1 MRILILNGPNL
12 NLLGNREVSWY
23 GDTAFEPFLEQLRS
37 DFADHTLDY
46 RQSNVE
52 GELVTLVQ
60 QARNDYDA
68 LIVNLAGYSHTSV
81 ALADALEIFEGPK
94 VEVHI
99 SNVYQREDFRQ
110 RMITAAKCD
119 GIIGGLGFEGYRLAV
134 GYLISE
140 LVD

>member
-12 NLLGNREVSWY
+12 NLLGKREVSWY
-23 GDTAFEPFLEQLRS
+23 GDTAFEPFLEQLRA
-37 DFADHTLDY
+37 DHADHTLDY

-52 GELVTLVQ
+52 GELVTWIQ
-60 QARNDYDA
+60 EARENYDA

-81 ALADALEIFEGPK
+81 ALADALAIFEGPK

-119 GIIGGLGFEGYRLAV
+119 GFIGGLGLAGYRLAV
-134 GYLISE
+134 DFLIS
-140 LVD
+140 